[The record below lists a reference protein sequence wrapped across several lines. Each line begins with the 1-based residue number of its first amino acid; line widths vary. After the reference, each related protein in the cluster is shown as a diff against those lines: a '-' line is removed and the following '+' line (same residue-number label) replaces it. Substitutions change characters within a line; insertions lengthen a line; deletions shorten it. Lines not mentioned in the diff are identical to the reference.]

1 MTQISISVN
10 TADVIA
16 MFKDLYPSRQKAVYR
31 TALRKGADVLIKN
44 TRENLKGVVDGS
56 IYKKRPNQKYSMAG
70 GIRRSG
76 TDRDATF
83 ISVHI
88 MGNYKLKWFEKGTTD
103 RYTLNRNGKRKSK
116 AGAYRG
122 KITGKYFFRNA
133 IDTSE
138 KQVFEIFDEEL
149 VKAIIKITSKYGGIG

>member
-1 MTQISISVN
+1 MSQTTITVN
-10 TADVIA
+10 TKDVIA

-31 TALRKGADVLIKN
+31 TALRKSSDVLIKN
-44 TRENLKGVVDGS
+44 TRENLKSVIDGS
-56 IYKKRPNQKYSMAG
+56 IYKKKKNEKYSMAG

-88 MGNYKLKWFEKGTTD
+88 MGNYKLKWFEMGTKE
-103 RYTLNRNGKRKSK
+103 RYTLNRNGKKKYK

-122 KITGKYFFRNA
+122 QITGKYFFRNA
-133 IDTSE
+133 IESSE
-138 KQVFEIFDEEL
+138 KQVYEVFDDEL
-149 VKAIIKITSKYGGIG
+149 TKAIIKIASKYGAIG

>member
-1 MTQISISVN
+1 
-10 TADVIA
+10 

-31 TALRKGADVLIKN
+31 TALRKASDVLIKN
-44 TRENLKGVVDGS
+44 TRENLKYVVNGS
-56 IYKKRPNQKYSMAG
+56 IYKKKGKEKYSMAG

-88 MGNYKLKWFEKGTTD
+88 MGNYRLKWFEIGTKK
-103 RYTLNRNGKRKSK
+103 RYTLNRNGKKKYK

-122 KITGKYFFRNA
+122 QMTGKYFFRNA
-133 IDTSE
+133 IESSGE
-138 KQVFEIFDEEL
+138 QVYEIFDMEL
-149 VKAIIKITSKYGGIG
+149 TKAIIKIASKYGATG